1 VFTPFVMLARGGV
14 GSGQSSPLF
23 GRGGSGSGAR
33 GLDKARRARH
43 PSSSRRLVLVGAV
56 AWVMLSASVA
66 LLAQAASL
74 VGVVAGPGGEG
85 IPGVT
90 VRVLTGSLWP
100 GDSLVVSELTT
111 DAAGRFSAAGLSPGT
126 YDLEL
131 LQAGRRLRK
140 VSGLELSSVTTL
152 EVTVELLSGA
162 AATGEAAT
170 SSFRIENR
178 GVDWGAGFG
187 LPSRRRLP
195 NAGNVWSILESQE
208 PSIVTDR
215 LDVGGLKTG
224 VPALFGALGASWT
237 ENQYTLNGFDVT
249 DPYIPGRPL
258 ADPDLD
264 AVLELQT
271 VSAAKPAPLAASGVA
286 LDFTTPRLLES
297 LHGSTRWYYSGRSLQ
312 SDNQD
317 ARLARFDFPGPERF
331 RRLVDGN
338 VELGGKLP
346 FHRVSWP
353 FFAALSTQQLSK
365 TLGGFSAPIDVHV
378 YRALAEAEP
387 LASGPDRLRLLY
399 SGQHVFNSHE
409 GAEPHLAS
417 SATTL
422 GNHNFH
428 QFQARWERALTPGTA
443 LAAGFGVAHAI
454 VSSGIQSHLDSL
466 SAVTLPQMSRSGPAP
481 LSLAGLRTR
490 YEGKALI
497 QAVKEG
503 PLGNHSFAFGGDWE
517 RSYVSNR
524 WDSLGGMEQTFV
536 RGVGAEVTRWNT
548 PTAARQQVQNVAVFA
563 HDAWRP
569 WRRLRLPLGFRL
581 DSASGQAAGAAE
593 GIRWTTLQPRA
604 GLVLPLLRRG
614 PVLRASWS
622 RYAHLLQGRYLD
634 FGNPTALGGEVFRWL
649 DLNSDRQAQP
659 QEITTL
665 LRVFGGP
672 HSALDHGLA
681 RPFTDEISVGL
692 DQDFGPRFRASVRF
706 FRRDTHRLIALAN
719 MGVPLAS
726 YTPVEVVDPGNDG
739 IPGNADDQLLTL
751 YNRNPAALGQDFFL
765 LTNPPPHRASY
776 KGFEIRL
783 TKPLLH
789 LWAFSASFTA
799 MRTLAAT
806 NPGNSV
812 WENDPGFVGSLGTD
826 PNTLVLATSRT
837 YFDRAFIGKATGY
850 YFAPGG
856 FQLGAVVK
864 YYDGLP
870 FGRLLFVEG
879 FNQGPFFVRATP
891 RAHPGGFQ
899 TQFNLT
905 LDVRVAREFAFRR
918 GTLAGYLDFFNLL
931 NLNMNTLEADLTGP
945 TFESRVPLAI
955 QAPRVARLGFEW
967 RF

>member
-1 VFTPFVMLARGGV
+1 
-14 GSGQSSPLF
+14 
-23 GRGGSGSGAR
+23 
-33 GLDKARRARH
+33 
-43 PSSSRRLVLVGAV
+43 VLIG
-56 AWVMLSASVA
+56 
-66 LLAQAASL
+66 
-74 VGVVAGPGGEG
+74 
-85 IPGVT
+85 T
-90 VRVLTGSLWP
+90 LWP
-100 GDSLVVSELTT
+100 GGSLVVSESAT
-111 DAAGRFSAAGLSPGT
+111 DAAGRFSVAGLSPGS

-131 LQAGRRLRK
+131 WQAGRRIK
-140 VSGLELSSVTTL
+140 KASGLELSSATTL
-152 EVTVELLSGA
+152 EVTVELLTA
-162 AATGEAAT
+162 AALPGEA
-170 SSFRIENR
+170 SVFSLRVEDR
-178 GVDWGAGFG
+178 GVDWGAAFG
-187 LPSRRRLP
+187 SPSRRRVP
-195 NAGNVWSILESQE
+195 NAGNIWSILESQE
-208 PSIVTDR
+208 PSTVTDR

-224 VPALFGALGASWT
+224 VPALLGVLDASWT
-237 ENQYTLNGFDVT
+237 ENQYTLNGFDLT

-258 ADPDLD
+258 VDPDLD
-264 AVLELQT
+264 GILELQT
-271 VSAAKPAPLAASGVA
+271 ISAAKPALFTGSGVTLEFSTPPLAG
-286 LDFTTPRLLES
+286 P
-297 LHGSTRWYYSGRSLQ
+297 LHGSTRWHYSGRSLQ
-312 SDNQD
+312 SNNRD

-331 RRLVDGN
+331 RRLVDGS
-338 VELGGKLP
+338 VGLGGKLP
-346 FHRVSWP
+346 FRRTSWP
-353 FFAALSTQQLSK
+353 FFSALSTQQLSK
-365 TLGGFSAPIDVHV
+365 ALGGFPAPIDARV
-378 YRALAEAEP
+378 YRALTQVEP
-387 LASGPDRLRLLY
+387 LPSGPDRLHLLY
-399 SGQHVFNSHE
+399 SGQHIFNSRE
-409 GAEPHLAS
+409 GADPRLAPA
-417 SATTL
+417 ATTL

-428 QFQARWERALTPGTA
+428 QFQARWQRALSPEAVLT
-443 LAAGFGVAHAI
+443 AGFGVAHAI
-454 VSSGIQSHLDSL
+454 VSSGIQPDLGGF
-466 SAVTLPQMSRSGPAP
+466 SAVSLPQMSRSGPAP

-490 YEGKALI
+490 YEGKASM
-497 QAVKEG
+497 QAVKDG

-524 WDSLGGMEQTFV
+524 WDSLGGMEETLV
-536 RGVGAEVTRWNT
+536 GGVGAEVTRWNT

-569 WRRLRLPLGFRL
+569 WRRLGLPLGLRL
-581 DSASGQAAGAAE
+581 DRASGQAAGVVE
-593 GIRWTTLQPRA
+593 GICWTAVQPRA

-634 FGNPTALGGEVFRWL
+634 FGNPAALGGEVYRWL
-649 DLNSDRQAQP
+649 DLNSDQQAQP

-672 HSALDHGLA
+672 HSALDRGLA

-692 DQDFGPRFRASVRF
+692 DQDFGPRFHASVRF
-706 FRRDTHRLIALAN
+706 FRRDAHRLIALAN
-719 MGVPLAS
+719 VGVPLAG

-765 LTNPPPHRASY
+765 LTNPPGHRASY
-776 KGFEIRL
+776 KGFEMRL
-783 TKPLLH
+783 TKPLLR

-799 MRTLAAT
+799 MRTVAAT

-812 WENDPGFVGSLGTD
+812 WQNDPGFVGSLGMD

-891 RAHPGGFQ
+891 RGHPGGFQ

-905 LDVRVAREFAFRR
+905 LDVRVAREFAFRKGR
-918 GTLAGYLDFFNLL
+918 LAGYVDFFNLL
-931 NLNMNTLEADLTGP
+931 NLNLNTLEADLTGP
-945 TFESRVPLAI
+945 AFESRVPLAI

>member
-1 VFTPFVMLARGGV
+1 VFTPFVMLARLGL
-14 GSGQSSPLF
+14 GSGESAPLF
-23 GRGGSGSGAR
+23 GRVGSRSRAR
-33 GLDKARRARH
+33 ELDKARRAPR
-43 PSSSRRLVLVGAV
+43 PPRSRRLVLMGTV
-56 AWVMLSASVA
+56 AWAMLSASVA
-66 LLAQAASL
+66 TLAQAASL

-85 IPGVT
+85 VPGVT
-90 VRVLTGSLWP
+90 VRVLTGTLWP
-100 GDSLVVSELTT
+100 DDSLVVSQSVT

-131 LQAGRRLRK
+131 LQAGRQIKK
-140 VSGLELSSVTTL
+140 VSGLELSSATSL
-152 EVTVELLSGA
+152 EVTVELVTA
-162 AATGEAAT
+162 AAPPGEASI
-170 SSFRIENR
+170 SSLRVENR
-178 GVDWGAGFG
+178 GADWGTAFG
-187 LPSRRRLP
+187 PPSRRRLP
-195 NAGNVWSILESQE
+195 NAGNIWSILESQE
-208 PSIVTDR
+208 PATVTDR

-237 ENQYTLNGFDVT
+237 ENQYMLNGFDLT
-249 DPYIPGRPL
+249 DPYVPGRPL
-258 ADPDLD
+258 VHPDLD
-264 AVLELQT
+264 AALELQMI
-271 VSAAKPAPLAASGVA
+271 SAAKPAPLGGSGVA
-286 LDFTTPRLLES
+286 LDFSTPRLLGT
-297 LHGSTRWYYSGRSLQ
+297 LHGSTGWYYSDRSLQ
-312 SDNQD
+312 SDNRD

-331 RRLVDGN
+331 RRLVDGS

-346 FHRVSWP
+346 FHRASWP
-353 FFAALSTQQLSK
+353 FFVALSTQRLSK
-365 TLGGFSAPIDVHV
+365 TLGGFSAPIDAHV

-387 LASGPDRLRLLY
+387 LASGPNRLRLLY
-399 SGQHVFNSHE
+399 SGQHIFNSHE
-409 GAEPHLAS
+409 GADSRLAP

-428 QFQARWERALTPGTA
+428 QFQARWERALSPAAA
-443 LAAGFGVAHAI
+443 LNAGFGVAHAI
-454 VSSGIQSHLDSL
+454 VSSGIQPNLDGL
-466 SAVTLPQMSRSGPAP
+466 SAVSLPQMSRSGPAP

-490 YEGKALI
+490 YEGKASM
-497 QAVKEG
+497 QAVKDG

-536 RGVGAEVTRWNT
+536 GGVGAGVTRWNT
-548 PTAARQQVQNVAVFA
+548 PTAARQRVQNVAVFA

-569 WRRLRLPLGFRL
+569 WRRLRLPLGLRL
-581 DSASGQAAGAAE
+581 DNTSGQAAGVAE

-604 GLVLPLLRRG
+604 GMVLPLLRRG

-634 FGNPTALGGEVFRWL
+634 FGNPAVLGGEVYRWL
-649 DLNSDRQAQP
+649 DLNIDQQAQP

-681 RPFTDEISVGL
+681 QPFTDEISVGL
-692 DQDFGPRFRASVRF
+692 DQDFGPHFRASVRF
-706 FRRDTHRLIALAN
+706 FRRDTHRLLALAN
-719 MGVPLAS
+719 VRVPLAS
-726 YTPVEVVDPGNDG
+726 YAPVEVLDPGNDG
-739 IPGNADDQLLTL
+739 ILGNADDQLLTL

-765 LTNPPPHRASY
+765 LTNPSGHRASF

-826 PNTLVLATSRT
+826 PNTLLLATSRT

-891 RAHPGGFQ
+891 RSHPGGFQ

-905 LDVRVAREFAFRR
+905 LDVRVAREFALRR

-931 NLNMNTLEADLTGP
+931 NLNLNTLEADLTGP